1 MNKQYRMYHWAR
13 FKRQAREM
21 KIVEMLWVMVS
32 VLLLIYL
39 SFSFWNAALS
49 N

>member
-1 MNKQYRMYHWAR
+1 MR
-13 FKRQAREM
+13 
-21 KIVEMLWVMVS
+21 IVESLWVIVS
-32 VLLLIYL
+32 VLLLIYI